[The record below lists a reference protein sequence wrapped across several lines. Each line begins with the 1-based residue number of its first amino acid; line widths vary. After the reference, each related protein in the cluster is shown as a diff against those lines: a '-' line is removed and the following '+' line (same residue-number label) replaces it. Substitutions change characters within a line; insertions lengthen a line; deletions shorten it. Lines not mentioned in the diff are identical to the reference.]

1 MAKTDGDGDNVL
13 RFSIKR
19 TRPGGIYCPPRGIY
33 FPVLYRVVQ
42 TVTQAQIDAVGLTK
56 FEPINDYVHYN
67 ISEDTEYFGTITRE
81 VVRGIAHGD
90 RDSIVIRHHR
100 NHNEA
105 SAYLV
110 GAIDASSDKAS
121 DSIYQTEAGIFTMIQ
136 RPTAPYWP
144 SPMVI
149 YVADHPA
156 DNAIGGTT
164 WEVATTPDGVTK
176 RSEYL

>member
-13 RFSIKR
+13 RFSINR

-90 RDSIVIRHHR
+90 RDSIVIRH
-100 NHNEA
+100 
-105 SAYLV
+105 
-110 GAIDASSDKAS
+110 I
-121 DSIYQTEAGIFTMIQ
+121 
-136 RPTAPYWP
+136 
-144 SPMVI
+144 
-149 YVADHPA
+149 
-156 DNAIGGTT
+156 
-164 WEVATTPDGVTK
+164 ATTMRQAPTSLGQ
-176 RSEYL
+176 